1 VSVLFLLSLG
11 LALAQDAP
19 VVRHE
24 PVRVDRIVAVVGDR
38 LALASDV
45 AIENEIAARNVYTVA
60 ALAERRKDA
69 ARWLVDM
76 AIVRALAGDVRVY
89 EPTRQEVAE
98 ALERFVSTFDDAASY
113 RQLLDRFGLS
123 QERLQSLLTT
133 RLVVERYIQRN
144 VGLGLTDEE
153 LAARYDEWIAERRQQ
168 VAIREI
174 AERSE

>member
-1 VSVLFLLSLG
+1 VLALSLMSMV
-11 LALAQDAP
+11 LALAQDAA
-19 VVRHE
+19 VAEHE
-24 PVRVDRIVAVVGDR
+24 PALVDRIVAVVGDR
-38 LALASDV
+38 LVLASDV
-45 AIENEIAARNVYTVA
+45 AIENEIGARDVYTVA

-69 ARWLVDM
+69 SRWLVDM

-89 EPTRQEVAE
+89 EPTRQDVAD
-98 ALERFVSTFDDAASY
+98 ALDRFAATFGDAASY
-113 RQLLDRFGLS
+113 RGFLDRSGLS

-144 VGLGLTDEE
+144 VGLGLTDDE
-153 LAARYDEWIAERRQQ
+153 LGERYDAWIAERRQQ

>member
-1 VSVLFLLSLG
+1 MLALSLVSLG
-11 LALAQDAP
+11 LALAQDGA
-19 VVRHE
+19 VVEHE
-24 PVRVDRIVAVVGDR
+24 PVLVDRIVAVVGDR
-38 LALASDV
+38 LVLASDV
-45 AIENEIAARNVYTVA
+45 AVENEIATRNVYTLA

-69 ARWLVDM
+69 GRWLVDM

-89 EPTRQEVAE
+89 EPTRQDVAD
-98 ALERFVSTFDDAASY
+98 ALQRFTATFADATSY
-113 RQLLDRFGLS
+113 RQLLDRYGLS

-153 LAARYDEWIAERRQQ
+153 LASRYDEWIAERRQQ
-168 VAIREI
+168 VAIRDI

>member
-1 VSVLFLLSLG
+1 LAPSLVCLG
-11 LALAQDAP
+11 VALAQDAA
-19 VVRHE
+19 VTEHE
-24 PVRVDRIVAVVGDR
+24 PVLVDRIVAVVGDR
-38 LALASDV
+38 LVLASDV
-45 AIENEIAARNVYTVA
+45 AIETEIAARNVYTVA

-69 ARWLVDM
+69 SRWLVDM

-89 EPTRQEVAE
+89 EPTRQEVAD
-98 ALERFVSTFDDAASY
+98 ALERFATTFGDAATY
-113 RQLLDRFGLS
+113 RRFLERSGLS

-153 LAARYDEWIAERRQQ
+153 LAERFDVWIAERRQQ